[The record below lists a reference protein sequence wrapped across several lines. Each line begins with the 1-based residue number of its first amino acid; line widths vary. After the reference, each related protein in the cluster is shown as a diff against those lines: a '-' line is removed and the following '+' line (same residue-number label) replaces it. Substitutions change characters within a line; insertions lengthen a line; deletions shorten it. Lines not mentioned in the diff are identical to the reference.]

1 MKRVET
7 VPTTS
12 NSEKDVDNQIHA
24 KVLIVDDEED
34 FLDIMAQRLRVRGI
48 DVSGTTSAE
57 NALTMIDEESYDVL
71 IIDCMMPGMDGFKT
85 LKALK
90 TQVPDIQ
97 VILHTA
103 YIPEVQVAKALKLG
117 ALDVIEKPADLDLLT
132 RMIFDAKQ
140 RRS

>member
-1 MKRVET
+1 MAT
-7 VPTTS
+7 LS
-12 NSEKDVDNQIHA
+12 NSERNGNSQIFA

-34 FLDIMAQRLRVRGI
+34 FLDIMSQRLRVRGI
-48 DVSGTTSAE
+48 DVSVTTSAE
-57 NALTMIDEESYDVL
+57 NALTMIDEEPYDVL
-71 IIDCMMPGMDGFKT
+71 IIDCMMPGMDGFQT

-90 TQVPDIQ
+90 THKPDVE

-103 YIPEVQVAKALKLG
+103 YIPEVQVAEALKLG

-140 RRS
+140 RKL

>member
-1 MKRVET
+1 MKRAET
-7 VPTTS
+7 VDSTS
-12 NSEKDVDNQIHA
+12 NSQENFNSRIYA

-57 NALTMIDEESYDVL
+57 SALAMIDKESYDVL

-90 TQVPDIQ
+90 THMPDIQ

-132 RMIFDAKQ
+132 RMIFDAKRQ
-140 RRS
+140 KP

>member
-1 MKRVET
+1 MKRVDT
-7 VPTTS
+7 VATPS
-12 NSEKDVDNQIHA
+12 NSDRNGNSQIFA

-34 FLDIMAQRLRVRGI
+34 FLDIMTQRLGVRGI
-48 DVSGTTSAE
+48 NVSTTTSAE
-57 NALTMIDEESYDVL
+57 NALTMIDEEPYDVL

-90 TQVPDIQ
+90 AHNPDVE

-103 YIPEVQVAKALKLG
+103 YIPEVQVAQALKLG

-132 RMIFDAKQ
+132 RMIFDAKK
-140 RRS
+140 RKS

>member
-1 MKRVET
+1 VA
-7 VPTTS
+7 TTS
-12 NSEKDVDNQIHA
+12 NSERDLNNPIYA

-34 FLDIMAQRLRVRGI
+34 FLDIMAQRLSVRGI

-57 NALTMIDEESYDVL
+57 SALSMIDKESYDVL
-71 IIDCMMPGMDGFKT
+71 IIDCMMPGMDGFET

-90 TQVPDIQ
+90 TQMPDIE

-132 RMIFDAKQ
+132 RMIFDAK
-140 RRS
+140 RRKA

>member
-1 MKRVET
+1 MKRVDT
-7 VPTTS
+7 VATPS
-12 NSEKDVDNQIHA
+12 NSDRNGNSQISA

-34 FLDIMAQRLRVRGI
+34 FLDIMTQRLSIRGI
-48 DVSGTTSAE
+48 AVTGTTSAE
-57 NALTMIDEESYDVL
+57 NALKMIDKEPYDVL

-90 TQVPDIQ
+90 SHRSDVQ

-103 YIPEVQVAKALKLG
+103 YIPEEKVAEALKLG

-140 RRS
+140 RKL

>member
-1 MKRVET
+1 MAT
-7 VPTTS
+7 PS
-12 NSEKDVDNQIHA
+12 NRNGNSQILA

-48 DVSGTTSAE
+48 DVTGTTSAE
-57 NALTMIDEESYDVL
+57 SALAMIAKEPYDVL

-85 LKALK
+85 LKTLK
-90 TQVPDIQ
+90 THMSDVQ

-103 YIPEVQVAKALKLG
+103 YIPEEKVAEALKLG

-140 RRS
+140 RKS

>member
-1 MKRVET
+1 MKRVDT
-7 VPTTS
+7 VATPS
-12 NSEKDVDNQIHA
+12 INDKNGNSQIFA

-48 DVSGTTSAE
+48 DVSVTTSAE
-57 NALTMIDEESYDVL
+57 NALTLIDEEPFDVL

-90 TQVPDIQ
+90 AQTPDVE

-103 YIPEVQVAKALKLG
+103 YIPEVQVAEALKLG

-140 RRS
+140 RKS